1 MPGQDST
8 FLLKLALILIA
19 SGVGG
24 VCRYLLS
31 GWAQKLANGSFPAGT
46 LAVNV
51 LGCLLIGFLSAAFA
65 GRWLVREEYRV
76 ALIVGV
82 LGGFTTF
89 SAFGL
94 ETFALLNDGQYTR
107 AAWNVAASVGLGLA
121 SVWAGYRLA
130 ERWLGV

>member
-1 MPGQDST
+1 MVGQEST
-8 FLLKLALILIA
+8 FLVKLALIFIA

-94 ETFALLNDGQYTR
+94 ETFALLNDGQYAR
-107 AAWNVAASVGLGLA
+107 AAWNVIASVGLGLA